1 MNKRHFVTT
10 IGLAGVLPATSAI
23 AAPNAKAGAAQPTL
37 LTVSGAVGKTNR
49 GALDPVIDQMMG
61 KHKIQ
66 FSKAFAF
73 DAAALQRLPAVTI
86 KPTLEYDNKVHTL
99 EGPLLATV
107 LEAAGVARGSN
118 VQLGLRAVDGYNVAI
133 SLADAAQYRMI
144 VATRL
149 DGQPMALGGLGPQWA
164 VYDADN
170 VAPFKDKPVQER
182 FALCPWGLYHIDVKV
197 A

>member
-1 MNKRHFVTT
+1 MLNKRHFVTT
-10 IGLAGVLPATSAI
+10 IGLAGVLPAAI
-23 AAPNAKAGAAQPTL
+23 AAPNAKAGSAQPSL

-49 GALDPVIDQMMG
+49 GALDPVVDQMMG
-61 KHKIQ
+61 KHGIQ

-73 DAAALQRLPAVTI
+73 EAAALQRLPSMTI
-86 KPTLEYDNKVHTL
+86 RPTLEYDAKVHTL
-99 EGPLLATV
+99 EGPLLVTV
-107 LEAAGVARGSN
+107 LEAAGVLRNAN

-170 VAPFKDKPVQER
+170 VAPFKDKPVKER
-182 FALCPWGLYHIDVKV
+182 FALCPWGLYHIDVKAV
-197 A
+197 